1 MKLGFI
7 FSVFFVIV
15 PISIYG
21 QFSDESTIAIQQYF
35 NGEYN
40 PVSAELVT
48 VSRNSNGLSSE
59 VTVIQS
65 GNENNVY
72 IRSLQTGDQQEV
84 LQNGENNNFEF
95 YNYYSQENSS
105 MQVNQNGTS
114 NSLQVFGENSLMK
127 DAVINQKSD
136 FNTIV
141 VRNYS
146 N

>member
-127 DAVINQKSD
+127 DAVIHQKSD